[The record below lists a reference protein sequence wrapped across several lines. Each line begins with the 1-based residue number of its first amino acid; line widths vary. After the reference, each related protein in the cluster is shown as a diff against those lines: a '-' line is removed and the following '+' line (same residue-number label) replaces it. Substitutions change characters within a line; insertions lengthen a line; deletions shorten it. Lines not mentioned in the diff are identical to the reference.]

1 MFVQSIKEF
10 NKEGTKLYLD
20 ELKQWLLSGKNGK
33 EPDLDDFTALNEDL
47 SIRKR
52 GWLLVDG
59 PYYKLFPT
67 QKEAKAELATIL
79 AFNIRT
85 F

>member
-10 NKEGTKLYLD
+10 NKEGTKLYFN
-20 ELKQWLLSGKNGK
+20 ELKQWLINKKEGD
-33 EPDLDDFTALNEDL
+33 EPDLNDFTALNKNL

-59 PYYKLFPT
+59 PYYKIFQT
-67 QKEAKAELATIL
+67 KKEAKAALAAIL

-85 F
+85 